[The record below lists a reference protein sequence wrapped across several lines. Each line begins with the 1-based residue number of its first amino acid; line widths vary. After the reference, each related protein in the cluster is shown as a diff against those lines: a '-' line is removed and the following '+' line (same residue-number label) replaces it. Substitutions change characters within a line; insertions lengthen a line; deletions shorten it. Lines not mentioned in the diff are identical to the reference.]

1 MHKTVGVALILVL
14 GTGWWLLEEFSSP
27 APEVIGGAPGAVPA
41 APLVPPPAGP
51 AVNPAAAVPAN
62 DPAAVPA
69 PAAAVQQPA
78 AVPLSR
84 SEPAPVLAVSS
95 PEGAVA
101 ATSAPAVP
109 AAGADD
115 AGYAEALAA
124 ASRLQATGDR
134 AGAEAALRQA
144 MQSAGS
150 PVEAARAGMQLAAVC
165 ASQAER
171 RGLLGSAVRAG
182 AVIGEDYESVSRMLR
197 ELNRSPGTSLLP
209 LLEIQQYTVQANDS
223 LWKLCNKVF
232 PSKYGVSPEVG
243 LVQLVNGMSTDR
255 LKLGQTLAI
264 PTQPATV
271 KVDMLQHGLTVWLG
285 DTVVAAYRVGLGKEN
300 RTPAGTFTILVK
312 QEKPTWFYDGRT
324 IPFGDPQ
331 NVLGTRWMGFDDQP
345 GATGLGIHGTMAP
358 ESIGRDESMGCVR
371 MRNEEVEELFVLLPR
386 GTKVTIS

>member
-14 GTGWWLLEEFSSP
+14 GTGWWLLAEFSSP
-27 APEVIGGAPGAVPA
+27 APEVIAGAPGAVPA
-41 APLVPPPAGP
+41 GPLVPPP
-51 AVNPAAAVPAN
+51 VNPAV
-62 DPAAVPA
+62 DPAAAPA
-69 PAAAVQQPA
+69 SDPAAAPVQAAPEQQPA
-78 AVPLSR
+78 AVTLSR
-84 SEPAPVLAVSS
+84 SEPTSPAVSS
-95 PEGAVA
+95 PEGAI
-101 ATSAPAVP
+101 APAP
-109 AAGADD
+109 APAGTAGRDD
-115 AGYAEALAA
+115 AGYAEALAT
-124 ASRLQATGDR
+124 ASRLQSTGDR

-144 MQSAGS
+144 MQRAGS
-150 PVEAARAGMQLAAVC
+150 PVEAARAGMQLAALS
-165 ASQAER
+165 ANPAER
-171 RGLLGSAVRAG
+171 RQLLGAAVIAG

-209 LLEIQQYTVQANDS
+209 LLESQHYTVQANDS

-243 LVQLVNGMSTDR
+243 LIQLVNGMSSDR

-264 PTQPATV
+264 PTQPAAV
-271 KVDMLQHGLTVWLG
+271 RVDMLQHGLTVWLG
-285 DTVVAAYRVGLGKEN
+285 DTLVAAYRVGLGKES

-312 QEKPTWFYDGRT
+312 QEKPTWFYGGRT
-324 IPFGDPQ
+324 IPFGDPE

-358 ESIGRDESMGCVR
+358 ESVGRDESMGCVR

>member
-14 GTGWWLLEEFSSP
+14 GTGWWLLEEFGTP
-27 APEVIGGAPGAVPA
+27 APEVIGGAPSTASTTATAGAQPALPAVLPASPSVGGALAPSTTSEPPAPEPNQA
-41 APLVPPPAGP
+41 AP
-51 AVNPAAAVPAN
+51 
-62 DPAAVPA
+62 
-69 PAAAVQQPA
+69 
-78 AVPLSR
+78 PLSR
-84 SEPAPVLAVSS
+84 SEPAVST

-101 ATSAPAVP
+101 TPPAPAV
-109 AAGADD
+109 AARADD

-144 MQSAGS
+144 MQRAGTAA
-150 PVEAARAGMQLAAVC
+150 EAARAGMQLAAV
-165 ASQAER
+165 SGNPAER
-171 RGLLGSAVRAG
+171 RQLLGAAVTEG
-182 AVIGEDYESVSRMLR
+182 AVIGEDYEAVARMLR

-209 LLEIQQYTVQANDS
+209 LLETQHYVVQANDS

-232 PSKYGVSPEVG
+232 PSKYDVTVEVG
-243 LVQLVNGMSTDR
+243 LIQLVNGMSSDR

-264 PTQPATV
+264 PTQPVAV
-271 KVDMLQHGLTVWLG
+271 RVDMLQHGLSVWLG
-285 DTVVAAYRVGLGKEN
+285 GTLVAAYRVGLGKES

-312 QEKPTWFYDGRT
+312 QEKPTWFYGGRT
-324 IPFGDPQ
+324 IPFGDPE

-386 GTKVTIS
+386 GTKVSIS